1 MLNKQ
6 SKMKLKMKLLRI
18 FVRRLRKRNL
28 KSPKRIA
35 SNLEIK
41 SYKITKL
48 KVLKQNKT
56 NNDAKWIRNEMSSK
70 IRFFF

>member
-1 MLNKQ
+1 
-6 SKMKLKMKLLRI
+6 MKLKMKLLRI

-56 NNDAKWIRNEMSSK
+56 NNDAK
-70 IRFFF
+70 